1 MFLSISNQPAT
12 TMSRGQPR
20 RSLVDVRIGTVSA
33 LFVVGFWAI
42 SSLAGLL
49 AQNVVGKAAA
59 FVTGIVVT
67 AIIASPIEW
76 IVHRY
81 IYHRSS
87 IIFRRVYAIHSAHHH
102 LYFPP
107 WAYVTHGPAQRIS
120 ILGTDL
126 RVPQGSKWDNA
137 MTYFAH
143 FVFYMT
149 VGAALIW
156 TPAWLLSQ
164 SVPFLLGT
172 IFGTI
177 LFSNLFII
185 VHDATHR
192 PGCHSFIE
200 RRGWFRFLDEH
211 HYIHHA
217 NTEVNFNFLL
227 PLADWLF
234 GTLRRTL
241 TKEEIAKYGS
251 RDAAA
256 KLHGLGIAEP
266 GNESTIRAE
275 RRMLSRCF
283 EE

>member
-1 MFLSISNQPAT
+1 
-12 TMSRGQPR
+12 MSRRQPQG
-20 RSLVDVRIGTVSA
+20 SLSHVRIATVTA
-33 LFVVGFWAI
+33 LLILCFWAI
-42 SSLAGLL
+42 SSLAGVL
-49 AQNVVGKAAA
+49 AHNVAGTTAA
-59 FVTGIVVT
+59 FGTGLVIT

-87 IIFRRVYAIHSAHHH
+87 IIFRRIYAVHLAHHH

-107 WAYVTHGPAQRIS
+107 WRYVTRGSAQRIP

-126 RVPQGSKWDNA
+126 RVPQASKWDNA

-143 FVFYMT
+143 FGFYMT
-149 VGAALIW
+149 LGAALIW
-156 TPAWLLSQ
+156 TPAWLVSQ
-164 SVPFLLGT
+164 SVPFLLGAM
-172 IFGTI
+172 FGTI

-200 RRGWFRFLDEH
+200 SRGWFRFLDEH
-211 HYIHHA
+211 HYIHHV

-251 RDAAA
+251 RGAAA
-256 KLHGLGIAEP
+256 KPHGMGMAEP
-266 GNESTIRAE
+266 GNESTISGQGITAV
-275 RRMLSRCF
+275 SVF
-283 EE
+283 